1 MNNRVKLI
9 LYIVFLTGA
18 CVCGWKF
25 YQTYTAASA
34 RAAAEKLDPPA
45 VAETNAPPVTGTN
58 AVPDPAETDPAT
70 NTAALTNASPAQP
83 AKPVDTGRH
92 YGRMM
97 SCGAMA
103 FACVVGLAMLL
114 AHDVS
119 RITANRVEDFLFN
132 DDGAPMVRPEYD
144 EAEEVWTD
152 GRHLEAIQLMRDYL
166 KKNPSEIYVAL
177 RIAEIYEKDLL
188 NPLAAALEYEEV
200 LKKKLP
206 PDRWAWSAIHLAN
219 LYSGRLNKIDQ
230 AVALLRRIVAEQAR
244 TPAAEKARLRL
255 AQLDAGTDPD
265 PEPVVAEEPPPAP
278 PEPVRPALKLPP
290 GFRPRD

>member
-132 DDGAPMVRPEYD
+132 DDGASIVRPEYD

-152 GRHLEAIQLMRDYL
+152 GRHLEAIQFMRDYL
-166 KKNPSEIYVAL
+166 K
-177 RIAEIYEKDLL
+177 RIHRKSTS
-188 NPLAAALEYEEV
+188 
-200 LKKKLP
+200 
-206 PDRWAWSAIHLAN
+206 RSA
-219 LYSGRLNKIDQ
+219 SRKFT
-230 AVALLRRIVAEQAR
+230 RRIC
-244 TPAAEKARLRL
+244 
-255 AQLDAGTDPD
+255 
-265 PEPVVAEEPPPAP
+265 
-278 PEPVRPALKLPP
+278 
-290 GFRPRD
+290 